1 MLKFEN
7 SFWDNPGAGHQPRY
21 ERGPQCLYEK
31 LEQGS
36 AECDEL
42 LSFFRE
48 RAAIEEAYASNLRK
62 LAERQLS
69 PKGFDRDEGAT
80 LKTAYRGL
88 IAECAAM
95 AAAHSDLAIE
105 LQSSV
110 IMPLRNFCSEHRAR
124 VRASWKIIDDTI
136 RRASTELGQV
146 DRNHR
151 VYTQKAAAAE
161 QMRLNE
167 SPSGLQP
174 GASPAEFEV
183 KPRLSMAVLSS
194 EASAAAAVAAANA
207 NTSSN
212 ASNDVA
218 SSHADTE
225 TEAELAAQRQLLS
238 ARNMGSVRS
247 PMLPVSGG
255 LDVATIMLGN
265 VGLTRHEFH
274 VMLQRMQKEVPQHD
288 VKFGILGTFK
298 GLISGESLAGWWCTN
313 YPTVVR
319 NEADAILVGQSM
331 IDQGYLRLMGRG
343 SQFQSRSNAYYQW
356 KKPALE
362 FQSDDEYDSDDE
374 PLGRRSVHLGRA
386 TMTYERAQREAD
398 QASQI
403 YRDSVIHAELVR
415 TDLEEQLINYLD
427 TMEVWELNRLINIKT
442 TLGEYAR
449 IHKLPVR
456 AELAIGDR
464 LEVYEESLKPQ
475 QDIQWTIEHYGTGR
489 FTPRPIIFRPFGLSP
504 AEYQIFGVPLDE
516 QLLVSH
522 KDIPLLPAKALSL
535 IRKESMD
542 LAHED
547 RYKIWTTR
555 ALLRNIH
562 DMRNMVNRGS
572 RVTLKALRRFDLHV
586 VANVLVLYFL
596 ELPTPLCPE
605 ELQGP
610 LRALYSS
617 TSEKSTAETL
627 ETIRNLLSGVSYAHI
642 KTLQTLFYTLSEQ
655 AKGDE
660 DVQARKTFIS
670 EVSQRLG
677 PVILRGKDIVGVSVS
692 RVPQIFAADLIEHYD
707 ELLAGIDTQRPFKP
721 NARPAKSEAANEDSQ
736 LSRGLEH
743 TRFSGTSPTMPI
755 SADTVVDAAVAAT
768 SMVKSSLGTAVTP
781 RASLDVPANNASKRS
796 SAMSARSSSNAND
809 AGISNNRASTSS
821 NGNGSTQQA
830 LTPAASETQKTH
842 TTTPFDDDER
852 FVNNILNET
861 NDSDIAA
868 GNGDNIEFFLND
880 EESDGTDYDDDDDN
894 SDDNDDNGDASSAKS
909 QDQK

>member
-36 AECDEL
+36 TESDEL

-110 IMPLRNFCSEHRAR
+110 IMPLRNFSSEHRAR

-161 QMRLNE
+161 QMRLKE
-167 SPSGLQP
+167 SPGSLQP

-183 KPRLSMAVLSS
+183 KPRLSMVVLSS
-194 EASAAAAVAAANA
+194 EAAAAASAAAANNGSAS
-207 NTSSN
+207 SSN
-212 ASNDVA
+212 ASNDA
-218 SSHADTE
+218 SSSIADTE
-225 TEAELAAQRQLLS
+225 AEAELAAQRQLLS
-238 ARNMGSVRS
+238 VGSIGSARS

-255 LDVATIMLGN
+255 LDVASILLGN

-288 VKFGILGTFK
+288 VKFGILGTFR

-319 NEADAILVGQSM
+319 NETDAVLVGQSM

-356 KKPALE
+356 KRPALE
-362 FQSDDEYDSDDE
+362 FESDEEYDSDDE

-386 TMTYERAQREAD
+386 AMTYERAQREAD

-449 IHKLPVR
+449 IHKLPVQ
-456 AELAIGDR
+456 AELAVGDR

-535 IRKESMD
+535 IRKESMN
-542 LAHED
+542 LTHED

-562 DMRNMVNRGS
+562 DMRNMINRGS
-572 RVTLKALRRFDLHV
+572 RVTLKTLRQFDLHV

-596 ELPTPLCPE
+596 ELPMPLCPE

-617 TSEKSTAETL
+617 TSEKSTAEKL
-627 ETIRNLLSGVSYAHI
+627 ETIRDLLSGVSYAHI
-642 KTLQTLFYTLSEQ
+642 KTLQSLFYTLNQ
-655 AKGDE
+655 QVQGDE
-660 DVQARKTFIS
+660 DEQARKTFIG

-692 RVPQIFAADLIEHYD
+692 RVPQVFAADLIEHYD
-707 ELLAGIDTQRPFKP
+707 ELLAGIEIQRPFKP
-721 NARPAKSEAANEDSQ
+721 NARPAKSETTNEDGR
-736 LSRGLEH
+736 LARDLDH
-743 TRFSGTSPTMPI
+743 TRLSGASPTMPI
-755 SADTVVDAAVAAT
+755 SATTVVDSAAVA
-768 SMVKSSLGTAVTP
+768 VKSSSGKAITP
-781 RASLDVPANNASKRS
+781 RASLDVPASASKLS
-796 SAMSARSSSNAND
+796 SAISTRSASNAND
-809 AGISNNRASTSS
+809 VSASNNRTSMSST
-821 NGNGSTQQA
+821 G
-830 LTPAASETQKTH
+830 
-842 TTTPFDDDER
+842 
-852 FVNNILNET
+852 
-861 NDSDIAA
+861 
-868 GNGDNIEFFLND
+868 
-880 EESDGTDYDDDDDN
+880 
-894 SDDNDDNGDASSAKS
+894 
-909 QDQK
+909 